1 MKITKKMR
9 KVAKGMNY
17 ATRQAFKRSRDKT
30 KNSSFQYLWIYNG
43 YSYVNPNNFLPK
55 SVRV

>member
-17 ATRQAFKRSRDKT
+17 ATRQAFKRSRDNKD
-30 KNSSFQYLWIYNG
+30 SSVVLI
-43 YSYVNPNNFLPK
+43 STPYVSPNNLLPK